1 MAQRRYRF
9 LCQQYCFTDIT
20 MHTSTLPTTFCT
32 GCRLGGIND
41 NRMVLFKRIFLRHQ
55 LCTADAAVAAFGQT
69 GLRAGRLYR
78 RIDDDGMAEG
88 GYRFLCDQF
97 CAADAAVAAFAQAGA
112 GTGGSNR
119 IINHGIMAQRRE
131 FDLRQMDKTA
141 DMAAGTGCQSG
152 AGTGGIDPFIEVIL
166 MSAGG
171 RDGLLR

>member
-1 MAQRRYRF
+1 
-9 LCQQYCFTDIT
+9 
-20 MHTSTLPTTFCT
+20 
-32 GCRLGGIND
+32 
-41 NRMVLFKRIFLRHQ
+41 
-55 LCTADAAVAAFGQT
+55 
-69 GLRAGRLYR
+69 
-78 RIDDDGMAEG
+78 MAEG